1 MRPTTRARFFIFR
14 EKCATIMP
22 IKSGR
27 KGRRMEKKQYSIA
40 GNVFYMLKLTKEYEP
55 KALWMAVVDFV
66 CRCISPV
73 FSIFIPKIAVD
84 MVLGNGNVTWLSFCL
99 FLGMGGLVRVIQ
111 TGMQGTHYLYINEVR
126 SAVLGLLFDK
136 SLRIPYEKGEQGE
149 ALNEY
154 LKATEDILR
163 GDGAAPSVLFHES
176 LALLTNLVCFGLY
189 SAVIGQLSVWM
200 LAAIILLSL
209 VDTASGIYIT
219 KIYESVREKEGTL
232 YRKYCCVGNSMG
244 DPVQAKDVRMF
255 AMNNWLVNR
264 RNGIVRKMKELEM
277 WIRKRVSM
285 VEKLRFVTAFIRD
298 MSAYVFLVYQVT
310 MGAITLSE
318 FVLLFG
324 AVTGFSAFVES
335 LVDNWMMLRKGKD
348 GMNHVR
354 TYLEQPDEEMEQGH
368 SIEKL
373 TFPISI
379 EFKNVSYSYKI
390 MKNGS
395 SYRHPVLS
403 HFSMK
408 LEAGERVALVGVNGA
423 GKSTIVKL
431 LTGIYEPDEGQILY
445 NGIPAGQFAKK
456 EIYRLFSVVFQEH
469 FMMPVYLGEN
479 IALQRLEKL
488 DEKKVWEALEKAGM
502 KNVLEEKNITLDR
515 FVTRYVSTKGV
526 DFSGGQKQRLMLAR
540 ALYKDAPV
548 LVLDEP
554 TAALDPI
561 AESEIYDDYARYTQ
575 DKTAL
580 FISHR
585 FASTRF
591 SDRIL
596 LLEQGE
602 ILESGT
608 HEELME
614 KNGRY
619 AELFNVQS
627 RYYEEGGEKAD
638 E

>member
-1 MRPTTRARFFIFR
+1 
-14 EKCATIMP
+14 
-22 IKSGR
+22 
-27 KGRRMEKKQYSIA
+27 MEKKQYSIA

-84 MVLGNGNVTWLSFCL
+84 MVLGNGNITWLSFCL
-99 FLGMGGLVRVIQ
+99 FLGMGCLVRVIQ
-111 TGMQGTHYLYINEVR
+111 ARMQGTHFLYVNEVR

-136 SLRIPYEKGEQGE
+136 SLRVPYEKGEQGE
-149 ALNEY
+149 ALDEY
-154 LKATEDILR
+154 LKATEDILS
-163 GDGAAPSVLFHES
+163 GDGAAPSVLFRET
-176 LALLTNLVCFGLY
+176 LALMTNVVCFGLY

-209 VDTASGIYIT
+209 ADTASGIYIT

-264 RNGIVRKMKELEM
+264 RNDIVQKMRELEM

-298 MSAYVFLVYQVT
+298 MAAYVFLVYQVT

-373 TFPISI
+373 ALPISI
-379 EFKNVSYSYKI
+379 EFKNVSYSYKT

-403 HFSMK
+403 HFNMK

-502 KNVLEEKNITLDR
+502 KKVLEEKKITLDR
-515 FVTRYVSTKGV
+515 FVTRYVTREGV
-526 DFSGGQKQRLMLAR
+526 DFSGGQK
-540 ALYKDAPV
+540 
-548 LVLDEP
+548 
-554 TAALDPI
+554 
-561 AESEIYDDYARYTQ
+561 
-575 DKTAL
+575 
-580 FISHR
+580 
-585 FASTRF
+585 
-591 SDRIL
+591 
-596 LLEQGE
+596 
-602 ILESGT
+602 
-608 HEELME
+608 
-614 KNGRY
+614 
-619 AELFNVQS
+619 
-627 RYYEEGGEKAD
+627 
-638 E
+638 

>member
-1 MRPTTRARFFIFR
+1 
-14 EKCATIMP
+14 
-22 IKSGR
+22 
-27 KGRRMEKKQYSIA
+27 
-40 GNVFYMLKLTKEYEP
+40 
-55 KALWMAVVDFV
+55 
-66 CRCISPV
+66 
-73 FSIFIPKIAVD
+73 
-84 MVLGNGNVTWLSFCL
+84 
-99 FLGMGGLVRVIQ
+99 
-111 TGMQGTHYLYINEVR
+111 
-126 SAVLGLLFDK
+126 
-136 SLRIPYEKGEQGE
+136 
-149 ALNEY
+149 
-154 LKATEDILR
+154 
-163 GDGAAPSVLFHES
+163 
-176 LALLTNLVCFGLY
+176 LLTNLVCFGLY

-209 VDTASGIYIT
+209 ADTASGIYIT
-219 KIYESVREKEGTL
+219 KVYESVREKEGTL

-244 DPVQAKDVRMF
+244 DPAQAKDVRMF
-255 AMNNWLVNR
+255 AMNSWLINR

-298 MSAYVFLVYQVT
+298 MAAYVFLVYQVT

-373 TFPISI
+373 ALPISI
-379 EFKNVSYSYKI
+379 EFKNVSYSYKT

-403 HFSMK
+403 HFNMK

-502 KNVLEEKNITLDR
+502 KNVLEEKKITLDR

-575 DKTAL
+575 GKTAL

-608 HEELME
+608 HEELMA
-614 KNGRY
+614 KQGRY

-627 RYYEEGGEKAD
+627 RYYEEGGKKAD